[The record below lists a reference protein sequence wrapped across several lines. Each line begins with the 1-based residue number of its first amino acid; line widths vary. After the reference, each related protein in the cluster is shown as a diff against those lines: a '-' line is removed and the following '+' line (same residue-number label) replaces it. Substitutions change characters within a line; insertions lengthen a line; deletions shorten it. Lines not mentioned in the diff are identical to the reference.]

1 MTPLRC
7 VTFGDVAMGETGYRW
22 PDPCESP
29 LSAYPVT
36 HPSRC
41 YQEGQRVPGGGWL
54 APYCAARPKP
64 YQCRVIWIDAWRY
77 DGLWAWNDVRQIGR
91 IPRAWLALSNRKLLA
106 ALRESHTSYNPG
118 TVEISRGDDDTVI
131 RARGTKEPLCAIEHG
146 WENTGNPCVAT
157 VHRGGQCRTD
167 VPQGPIAMWAGYL
180 LPYMPGTRV
189 ECQNHRGGWA
199 PGTVLTM
206 DRNAGTLC
214 VLWDTP
220 IEYVNSP
227 IGRPYTSKV
236 AVFTANNV
244 PHLVRLL

>member
-1 MTPLRC
+1 
-7 VTFGDVAMGETGYRW
+7 
-22 PDPCESP
+22 
-29 LSAYPVT
+29 
-36 HPSRC
+36 
-41 YQEGQRVPGGGWL
+41 
-54 APYCAARPKP
+54 
-64 YQCRVIWIDAWRY
+64 
-77 DGLWAWNDVRQIGR
+77 
-91 IPRAWLALSNRKLLA
+91 
-106 ALRESHTSYNPG
+106 
-118 TVEISRGDDDTVI
+118 
-131 RARGTKEPLCAIEHG
+131 
-146 WENTGNPCVAT
+146 
-157 VHRGGQCRTD
+157 
-167 VPQGPIAMWAGYL
+167 MWAGYL